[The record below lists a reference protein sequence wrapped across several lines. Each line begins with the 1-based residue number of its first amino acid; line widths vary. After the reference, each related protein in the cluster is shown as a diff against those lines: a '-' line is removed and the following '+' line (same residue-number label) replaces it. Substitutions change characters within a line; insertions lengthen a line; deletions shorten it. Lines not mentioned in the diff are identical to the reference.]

1 MKRAA
6 KYMLMHSNRDRYG
19 DERRDSRYDDRRY
32 PNRDYRDADYRRER
46 EYGYGGRRAEYR
58 GNVDFAMTS
67 GRPRREA
74 WDDDDDGTPELT
86 PERAKKWT
94 KAMKNADGTTGAH
107 WTQEHTSQVMAQRG
121 YHYDPAIWHA
131 VMCSIYSDYA
141 EVAKKYGLSGNAEF
155 FADMAHA
162 WLDDKDAVENKAAA
176 YYCYVVM
183 H

>member
-6 KYMLMHSNRDRYG
+6 KYMLMHNGREHDEYREDRYG
-19 DERRDSRYDDRRY
+19 DRMRRD
-32 PNRDYRDADYRRER
+32 RDYHEEPRRGEN
-46 EYGYGGRRAEYR
+46 GYGGRRAEYR

-67 GRPRREA
+67 GRPRREV
-74 WDDDDDGTPELT
+74 WDDDEDDDIPELT
-86 PERAKKWT
+86 LARAKKWAA
-94 KAMKNADGTTGAH
+94 AMKNADGTTGAH
-107 WTQEHTSQVMAQRG
+107 WTQEQTSQVMAQRG

-162 WLDDKDAVENKAAA
+162 WLDDKDAVEDKAAA
-176 YYCYVVM
+176 YYCYIVR